1 MEKWSSARAEKY
13 FKKLFFGIVIVLE
26 LVSVWYHDQIV
37 IPHYL
42 SMDKNVPTG
51 QFFLWQKFG

>member
-37 IPHYL
+37 IPHY
-42 SMDKNVPTG
+42 
-51 QFFLWQKFG
+51 